1 MTSSNSPA
9 VWRVNLREKS
19 FRREAVPAS
28 WERLGGRGLLARILL
43 DEVDPTCDPLGPRNK
58 LILAPGLL
66 VGHMIS
72 STDRISIGAKSPL
85 TGGVKEANAGG
96 RTGLQLALLGVKALI
111 IEDQPTESGWQLLHL
126 SADGVRFEPADD
138 LAGLGVYDTVPP
150 LLQRYGNKVAIAL
163 IGPGGEMRLRTAGIQ
178 NLDKDRS
185 PSRIS
190 ARGGIGA
197 VMGQK
202 GLKAIV
208 IDGSGGAKPSLAD
221 PQAFKAA
228 QKEFTQ
234 ALMAH
239 PQTATYR
246 DYGTAGIVMMCQG
259 FGCLP
264 TRSFRSGQFES
275 AETIS
280 GEYMRQVLLQRDGDC
295 ETSHAC
301 MAGCTIRSS
310 NVYGGPDGKAIVSPL
325 EYETIGLMGSN
336 LGIGDLDTIARLNY
350 EVNDLGLDS
359 IEIGAALGVAAEAGL
374 MEFGDGERAMQLL
387 KEIRR
392 NTPLGRILGNGPAI
406 AGQVLGVERV
416 PVVKNQAISAYD
428 PRTIKGTG
436 VTYATSPQG
445 ADHTAGLTIRAKV
458 NHLDPA
464 GQVELSRKAQI
475 NMAGYDTLGACI
487 FAGFGYA
494 AAPHTI
500 PALLKARYGWDAPT
514 DALQALGRE
523 TLKLEREFNRRAGF
537 TAAHDRLPE
546 WMNREPLPPMNAVF
560 DVPPEE
566 MDQLF
571 NW

>member
-1 MTSSNSPA
+1 MTSSISPA

-111 IEDQPTESGWQLLHL
+111 IEEQPTEPGWQLLHL

-221 PQAFKAA
+221 LQAFKAA

-500 PALLKARYGWDAPT
+500 PALLKARYGWDAPA

-546 WMNREPLPPMNAVF
+546 WMTREPLPPMNAVF